1 MICKSLF
8 VKTQKYCYCDNPEL
22 IENYDKAISD
32 TTQTW
37 SCHHKLEAFYRS
49 SELKAMGRYW
59 HVSPREL
66 VFVKEKGKCYD
77 RTSHYFWLHKARTK
91 TKEWIENAAKNRIN
105 RTPSEEVKKKIS
117 EKLKGRKLS
126 EETKA
131 KMRGR
136 TPWNKGRRA

>member
-8 VKTQKYCYCDNPEL
+8 VKTQKYCYCDNPEF
-22 IENYDKAISD
+22 IENYDKAMSD

-66 VFVKEKGKCYD
+66 VFVKEKGSAMTEHLTIFGHTRQEQKQ
-77 RTSHYFWLHKARTK
+77 RNGL
-91 TKEWIENAAKNRIN
+91 
-105 RTPSEEVKKKIS
+105 
-117 EKLKGRKLS
+117 
-126 EETKA
+126 
-131 KMRGR
+131 KMRPKIVQIEHLR
-136 TPWNKGRRA
+136 KK